1 MIWVSHML
9 IFVAGVT
16 FGAAAIAILQINH
29 MEDDRAGLPGDIPD
43 PDRGLHYRCE
53 PCRVVDIGERRA
65 QRLR

>member
-9 IFVAGVT
+9 SFVAGIT
-16 FGAAAIAILQINH
+16 FGAMVVSWLQINR
-29 MEDDRAGLPGDIPD
+29 MEDDCVLPGDIPD

-53 PCRVVDIGERRA
+53 PCRVVDLGERRA